1 MKRYVKK
8 RSHTGLIKLFLI
20 ICILT
25 AVFIAFVH
33 WRVRPVISSVAAVQA
48 KSFAVSAVNKAAAD
62 VLSECD
68 IPELEEVSSDSSG
81 SLRSVT
87 TNTAAANELKHR
99 ITLRAQQEIGRL
111 NHQRVDIP
119 AGLILGGELFGGVG
133 PDIPVYI
140 SLSGNADSDFEESF
154 ESGGIN
160 QTVHK
165 LSLRINVQ
173 LSVLTP
179 SGSINENTTT
189 SVLIGETVIIG
200 NTPQGVFGTDIT
212 D

>member
-1 MKRYVKK
+1 MKRSVKN
-8 RSHTGLIKLFLI
+8 RMHIRIIRLLFF

-25 AVFIAFVH
+25 AIIVFIR
-33 WRVRPVISSVAAVQA
+33 WRVRPVISSVASVQA
-48 KSFAVSAVNKAAAD
+48 KSFAVSAINKAAAD
-62 VLSECD
+62 ILSENS
-68 IPELEEVSSDSSG
+68 IPELETVTSDKSG

-87 TNTAAANELKHR
+87 TNTAAANELKHK
-99 ITLRAQQEIGRL
+99 ITLRAQEEIGKL
-111 NHQRVDIP
+111 NHQKVDIP
-119 AGLILGGELFGGVG
+119 AGLILGGELFGAVG

-140 SLSGNADSDFEESF
+140 SLSGNTDSDFEESF

-179 SGSINENTTT
+179 SGSIDENATT

-200 NTPQGVFGTDIT
+200 NTPQGIISTDI
-212 D
+212 DN

>member
-1 MKRYVKK
+1 MKRSVKN
-8 RSHTGLIKLFLI
+8 RMHIRIIRLLFF

-25 AVFIAFVH
+25 AIIVFIR
-33 WRVRPVISSVAAVQA
+33 WRVRPVISSVASVQA
-48 KSFAVSAVNKAAAD
+48 KSFAVSAINKAAAD
-62 VLSECD
+62 ILSENS
-68 IPELEEVSSDSSG
+68 IPELETVTSDKSG

-87 TNTAAANELKHR
+87 TNTAAANELKHK
-99 ITLRAQQEIGRL
+99 ITLRAQEEIGKL
-111 NHQRVDIP
+111 NHQKVDIP
-119 AGLILGGELFGGVG
+119 AGLILGGELFGAVG

-140 SLSGNADSDFEESF
+140 SLSGNTDSDFEESF

-179 SGSINENTTT
+179 SGSIDENATT

-200 NTPQGVFGTDIT
+200 NTPQGIISTDINN
-212 D
+212 

>member
-1 MKRYVKK
+1 MKRSVKN
-8 RSHTGLIKLFLI
+8 RMHIRIIRLLFF

-25 AVFIAFVH
+25 AIIVFIR
-33 WRVRPVISSVAAVQA
+33 WRVRPVISSVASVQA
-48 KSFAVSAVNKAAAD
+48 KSFAVSAINKAAAD
-62 VLSECD
+62 ILSENS
-68 IPELEEVSSDSSG
+68 IPELETVTSDKSG

-87 TNTAAANELKHR
+87 TNTAAANELKHK
-99 ITLRAQQEIGRL
+99 ITLRAQEEIGKL
-111 NHQRVDIP
+111 NHQKVDIP
-119 AGLILGGELFGGVG
+119 AGLILGGELFGAVG

-140 SLSGNADSDFEESF
+140 SLSGNTDSDFEESF

-173 LSVLTP
+173 LCVLTP
-179 SGSINENTTT
+179 SGSIDENATT

-200 NTPQGVFGTDIT
+200 NTPQGIISTDI
-212 D
+212 DN

>member
-1 MKRYVKK
+1 MKRSVKN
-8 RSHTGLIKLFLI
+8 RMHIRIIKLLFF

-25 AVFIAFVH
+25 AIIIVFIR
-33 WRVRPVISSVAAVQA
+33 WRVRPVISSVASVQA
-48 KSFAVSAVNKAAAD
+48 KSFAVSAINKAAAD
-62 VLSECD
+62 ILSENS
-68 IPELEEVSSDSSG
+68 IPELETVTSDKSG

-87 TNTAAANELKHR
+87 TNTAAANELKHK
-99 ITLRAQQEIGRL
+99 ITLRAQEEIGKL
-111 NHQRVDIP
+111 NHQKVDIP
-119 AGLILGGELFGGVG
+119 AGLILGGELFGAVG

-140 SLSGNADSDFEESF
+140 SLSGNTDSDFEESF

-179 SGSINENTTT
+179 SGSFDENATT

-200 NTPQGVFGTDIT
+200 NTPQGIISTDINN
-212 D
+212 